1 MQREIDREF
10 FLKEAISVG
19 IQENICLNFQGFRAW
34 SKITKGTIE
43 ISKKVDLE
51 KFGIV

>member
-1 MQREIDREF
+1 MQREIDQEI
-10 FLKEAISVG
+10 FLKEVG
-19 IQENICLNFQGFRAW
+19 TLENICLHFQGFRAW